1 MADRLRDTEPPQGA
15 GAAEAKL
22 HNRPGAAL
30 NILWVLL
37 GREDKASSRVRG
49 YWVAEALKAR
59 GHAVRIRHIDHRLQY
74 LSLLAAAR
82 SADAVIFQKKYGRYD
97 LLAARILRRLGKK
110 VFFDIDDAPSRT
122 RASAT
127 MQRAGRMMA
136 LSSGVLAGSGAL
148 ARLARPH
155 QSAVHLVPS
164 GVLLE
169 NYRVK
174 THTPAD
180 RICLGW
186 IGNGAHYA
194 DDLIRILRNPLQR
207 IGARRPVTFR
217 IVGACGV
224 QELYQ
229 AFAGIEGVALDFIDQ
244 IPWSDPGAVADAIAP
259 FDIGLY
265 PLSQDPFNAYKCAF
279 KALEYMAS
287 GLPVVASG
295 VGANAET
302 VVDAETGF
310 LCQSE
315 EDWVRAIET
324 LAGDAD
330 LRARFGRAGRAR
342 AEQHYDV
349 ARLAARLEDI
359 LQA

>member
-1 MADRLRDTEPPQGA
+1 MPKLRNRS
-15 GAAEAKL
+15 GAAM
-22 HNRPGAAL
+22 

-49 YWVAEALKAR
+49 YWIAEALKAR
-59 GHAVRIRHIDHRLQY
+59 GHSVRIRHMERRLQY

-82 SADAVIFQKKYGRYD
+82 TADAVIFQKKYGRYD
-97 LLAARILRRLGKK
+97 LMAARLLRRLGKK

-122 RASAT
+122 QACAT

-136 LSSGVLAGSGAL
+136 LSSGVLAGSQALEGL
-148 ARLARPH
+148 ARQH
-155 QSAVHLVPS
+155 QNTVHLVPS

-174 THTPAD
+174 THRPAD

-194 DDLIRILRNPLQR
+194 DDLIRILHKPLQR
-207 IGARRPVTFR
+207 TGARRPVTFR

-224 QELYQ
+224 RELYE
-229 AFAGIEGVALDFIDQ
+229 AFAGIEGVAIDFIDQ
-244 IPWSDPGAVADAIAP
+244 IQWSDPGAVADAIAP

-265 PLSQDPFNAYKCAF
+265 PLSQHPFNEYKCAF

-302 VVDAETGF
+302 VLDAETGF

-324 LAGDAD
+324 LASDAD
-330 LRARFGRAGRAR
+330 LRARFGRAGRTR
-342 AEQHYDV
+342 VEQLYDV